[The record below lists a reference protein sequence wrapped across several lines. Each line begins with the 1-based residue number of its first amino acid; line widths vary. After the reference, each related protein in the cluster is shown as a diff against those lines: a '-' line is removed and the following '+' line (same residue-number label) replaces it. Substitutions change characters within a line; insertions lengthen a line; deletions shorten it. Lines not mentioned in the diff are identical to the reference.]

1 MTKISYDILD
11 MDETEYRN
19 HSALANTDIRN
30 AQLLLLG
37 KQPHTPKKALREGT
51 YLHSAILEPESWL
64 QMEKSVPDKQAKRIN
79 RIAQTARNYTLMQE
93 MMSHPRVQIEKCV
106 FWKDP
111 ITGLACK
118 AKPDLFIEG
127 EVVMDLKTT
136 SRTIKGAFENQVLRN
151 DFDRQIAFYNIPIQ
165 APIARVIGVS
175 KISKGKLFRLD
186 WNKEDEYLSNG
197 REKANI
203 LLKKLAD
210 DPQLIEK
217 VIGLR
222 KFKSPK

>member
-1 MTKISYDILD
+1 MSKVNFDIVE
-11 MDETEYRN
+11 MEETDYRN
-19 HSALANTDIRN
+19 HPALANTDIRN
-30 AQLLLLG
+30 AQLILLG

-51 YLHSAILEPESWL
+51 YLHSAILEPEEWVRI
-64 QMEKSVPDKQAKRIN
+64 QRKVPEKQANRIN
-79 RIAQTARNYTLMQE
+79 RIAQTARNYPLMQE
-93 MMSHPRVQIEKCV
+93 MLSHPNAQVEKCI

-111 ITGLACK
+111 VTGLECK

-151 DFDRQIAFYNIPIQ
+151 DFDRQISFYNIPIQ

-186 WNKEDEYLSNG
+186 WEREDEYLKNG
-197 REKANI
+197 RQKADI

-210 DPQLIEK
+210 DTELIEK
-217 VIGLR
+217 VIQLR
-222 KFKSPK
+222 KFKNQK